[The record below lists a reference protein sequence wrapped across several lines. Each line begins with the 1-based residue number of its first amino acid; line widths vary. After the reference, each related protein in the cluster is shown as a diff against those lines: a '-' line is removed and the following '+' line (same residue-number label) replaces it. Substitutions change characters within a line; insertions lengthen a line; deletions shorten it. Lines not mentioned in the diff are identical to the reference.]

1 MTKCLAEVYT
11 EMSDLS
17 SKNLSGSIVV
27 PSDQSQQELLL
38 PDEESQ
44 NFSNQK
50 QETKL
55 IEFHHLAAMELNSD
69 S

>member
-1 MTKCLAEVYT
+1 MTTCLADVYT

-17 SKNLSGSIVV
+17 SKNLSGSIVF

-44 NFSNQK
+44 NFLNKK
-50 QETKL
+50 QE
-55 IEFHHLAAMELNSD
+55 I
-69 S
+69 